1 MSSTVMRHQFNINK
15 NSPYDPLVAVRVR
28 LHIDGIFRI
37 LMIAHDAAFNAFPI
51 VNVSPYRRGCF
62 AWSEPHKIFSSP
74 KPSRPLHTSSN
85 MSFLCK
91 KKQKQG
97 NGKVANTKLWL
108 DIAWMN
114 DRGWARA
121 TQREK
126 KKTFPS
132 ASVTRA
138 LHGWRGWVGCCGGSG
153 TMSFPFVVFFS
164 RELREGENVAYRL
177 YKAFPANTSLGLD
190 SKTGMM

>member
-126 KKTFPS
+126 KKLFLLLRLRGRYM
-132 ASVTRA
+132 AGEG
-138 LHGWRGWVGCCGGSG
+138 GWDVAEEVARWVFLSL
-153 TMSFPFVVFFS
+153 FFS
-164 RELREGENVAYRL
+164 PASCVRVKMSLIVCTRHFLRTRVLA
-177 YKAFPANTSLGLD
+177 
-190 SKTGMM
+190 